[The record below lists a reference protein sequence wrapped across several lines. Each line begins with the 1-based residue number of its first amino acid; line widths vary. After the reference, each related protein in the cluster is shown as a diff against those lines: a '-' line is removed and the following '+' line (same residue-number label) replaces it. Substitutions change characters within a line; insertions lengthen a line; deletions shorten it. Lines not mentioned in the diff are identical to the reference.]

1 MKNATQARMLL
12 WAETA
17 QDLMV
22 ANPISINANAVV
34 QEAIA
39 FLIDKGFS
47 AAPVID
53 EAGKPIGVLS
63 RTDILVHDRTRTTS
77 HVPDFYS
84 RSDLA
89 ADRVPKGFQV
99 ENVDRT
105 RVRDLMTPVVLS
117 VSPHTSATKV
127 VAEML
132 ALKVHRLFVVGEGG
146 VLVGVISALDILKHL
161 RPEENFS

>member
-63 RTDILVHDRTRTTS
+63 RTDILVHDRARTTS
-77 HVPDFYS
+77 HVPDYYS

-105 RVRDLMTPVVLS
+105 RVRDLMTPAVFS
-117 VSPHTSATKV
+117 VTLETPAARV
-127 VAEML
+127 VADML
-132 ALKVHRLFVVGEGG
+132 ALRVHRLFVVDARG
-146 VLVGVISALDILKHL
+146 VLVGVISPLDVLAHL
-161 RPEENFS
+161 RP

>member
-1 MKNATQARMLL
+1 MRNALQTRLLL

-22 ANPISINANAVV
+22 ANPISIHANAVV

-63 RTDILVHDRTRTTS
+63 RTDILVHDRTRTGS
-77 HVPDFYS
+77 HIPDFYS
-84 RSDLA
+84 RADLSG
-89 ADRVPKGFQV
+89 DRVPKGFQV

-105 RVRDLMTPVVLS
+105 RVRDLMTPMVLS
-117 VSPHTSATKV
+117 VSPQTPAAKV
-127 VAEML
+127 VSEML

-161 RPEENFS
+161 RPEEN